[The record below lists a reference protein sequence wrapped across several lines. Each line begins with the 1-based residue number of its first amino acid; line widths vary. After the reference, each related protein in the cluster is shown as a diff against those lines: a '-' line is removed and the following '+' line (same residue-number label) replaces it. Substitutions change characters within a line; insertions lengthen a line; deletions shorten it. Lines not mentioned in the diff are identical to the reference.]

1 MTDLSNNRMSERKQK
16 DIENQIQMIDQ
27 DRNEMDNLRR
37 FGYFTIPYP
46 ATIGDLAYTKTKEK
60 KNYQIKDGKIIT
72 ENRNIFVAPLK
83 KGKGPDVYFS
93 PVEPDSLETIEKYK
107 QWNEKD
113 KKKELEK
120 VQQRKEN
127 KAGIVFKPGGPQ
139 ETFSFYRDIQTPEST
154 GSLYIK
160 PDPKRFIME
169 GGKVKT
175 ENRGI
180 FTNPTH
186 IGYST
191 PHPNDY
197 FGFYFSDEPT
207 QERVKTLGEKDIK
220 DKLEKVQIRK
230 KKLPPPRPPFSP
242 ASLKKCDPFS
252 SNVETYGL
260 YNDLEREQKLKEYQE
275 YKKKGN
281 PKYSKSLPKGCV
293 KHDRPFAPARLIYI
307 GRDGLFDDNLYTLP
321 EMTEKDKAKLRIKT
335 VKEKKEEEEKSKATR
350 RVPFT
355 YNKLM
360 KISKFAPPI
369 SSFTTN
375 LKKEFPTIKFH

>member
-1 MTDLSNNRMSERKQK
+1 MTSNLSNPHSQRKQQ
-16 DIENQIQMIDQ
+16 DIENQKEMIKQ
-27 DRNEMDNLRR
+27 DRDEMDTLRR

-46 ATIGDLAYTKTKEK
+46 ATVGDEAYSHINQK
-60 KNYQIKDGKIIT
+60 KNYQIIDGKIKT

-93 PVEPDSLETIEKYK
+93 PVEPESQDTIDKYK
-107 QWNEKD
+107 AMNEVD
-113 KKKELEK
+113 KKNELKK

-127 KAGIVFKPGGPQ
+127 KANITFKPAGPQ

-154 GSLYIK
+154 GTLYIT

-169 GGKVKT
+169 GQKVKT

-180 FTNPTH
+180 FTNPTKLG
-186 IGYST
+186 I

-197 FGFYFSDEPT
+197 FGFYFADEPT
-207 QERVKTLGEKDIK
+207 QERIKTLGEKDIK
-220 DKLEKVQIRK
+220 DKLDKVQILK
-230 KKLPPPRPPFSP
+230 KKLPTPRPPFSP
-242 ASLKKCDPFS
+242 ASLKKCEPFS
-252 SNVETYGL
+252 NNIETYGV
-260 YNDLEREQKLKEYQE
+260 YNEAEKEQKLKEYAE

-281 PKYSKSLPKGCV
+281 PKYSKSLPKGSV
-293 KHDRPFAPARLIYI
+293 KHDKPFQPARLVYI

-321 EMTEKDKAKLRIKT
+321 EMTEKDKAKLKIKT
-335 VKEKKEEEEKSKATR
+335 VREKKEEEEKSKATK

>member
-1 MTDLSNNRMSERKQK
+1 MTSNLHNPHSQRKQQ
-16 DIENQIQMIDQ
+16 DIENQKEMIKQ
-27 DRNEMDNLRR
+27 DRDEMDTLHR

-46 ATIGDLAYTKTKEK
+46 ATVGDEAYSHINQK
-60 KNYQIKDGKIIT
+60 KNYQIIDGKIKT

-93 PVEPDSLETIEKYK
+93 PVEPESQDTIDKYK
-107 QWNEKD
+107 AMNEVD
-113 KKKELEK
+113 KKNELKK

-127 KAGIVFKPGGPQ
+127 KANITFKPAGPQ

-154 GSLYIK
+154 GTLYIT

-169 GGKVKT
+169 GQKVKT

-180 FTNPTH
+180 FTNPTKLG
-186 IGYST
+186 I

-197 FGFYFSDEPT
+197 FGFYFADEPT
-207 QERVKTLGEKDIK
+207 QERIKTLGEKDIK
-220 DKLEKVQIRK
+220 DKLDKVQILK

-242 ASLKKCDPFS
+242 ASLKKCEPFS
-252 SNVETYGL
+252 NNIETYGV
-260 YNDLEREQKLKEYQE
+260 YNEAEKEQKLKEYAE

-281 PKYSKSLPKGCV
+281 PKYSKSLPKGSV
-293 KHDRPFAPARLIYI
+293 KHDKPFQPARLVYI

-321 EMTEKDKAKLRIKT
+321 EMTEKDKAKLKIKT
-335 VKEKKEEEEKSKATR
+335 VREKKEEEEKSKATK

>member
-1 MTDLSNNRMSERKQK
+1 MTEFPKNTSERKQK
-16 DIENQIQMIDQ
+16 DIENQIQMIEQ
-27 DRNEMDNLRR
+27 DRNEMDTLRR

-46 ATIGDLAYTKTKEK
+46 ATVGDLAYTTTNIK

-72 ENRNIFVAPLK
+72 ENRNVFVAPLK

-107 QWNEKD
+107 KLNKKD

-139 ETFSFYRDIQTPEST
+139 ETFSFYRDIQSPEST
-154 GSLYIK
+154 GTLYIK

-169 GGKVKT
+169 GGRVKT

-186 IGYST
+186 VGI

-197 FGFYFSDEPT
+197 FSFYFADEPT
-207 QERVKTLGEKDIK
+207 QERIKTLGQKDIK
-220 DKLEKVQIRK
+220 DKLDKVQIRK
-230 KKLPPPRPPFSP
+230 KNLPPPRPPFSP

-252 SNVETYGL
+252 TNVETYGL
-260 YNDLEREQKLKEYQE
+260 YNDVEREQKLKEYQE

-335 VKEKKEEEEKSKATR
+335 VKEKKEEEEKTKATR

>member
-1 MTDLSNNRMSERKQK
+1 MTSDLNNPFSQRKQQ
-16 DIENQIQMIDQ
+16 DIENQKQMIEQ
-27 DRNEMDNLRR
+27 DRNEMDSLRR
-37 FGYFTIPYP
+37 FGYFSIPYP
-46 ATIGDLAYTKTKEK
+46 ATVGDEAYSKSRQR
-60 KNYQIKDGKIIT
+60 KNYQIIDGKIKT

-93 PVEPDSLETIEKYK
+93 PVEPESQDTIDKYK
-107 QWNEKD
+107 TMNESD
-113 KKKELEK
+113 KKNELKK

-127 KAGIVFKPGGPQ
+127 KANITFKPGGPQ
-139 ETFSFYRDIQTPEST
+139 ETFGFYRDIQTPEST
-154 GSLYIK
+154 GTLYIT

-169 GGKVKT
+169 GQKVKT

-180 FTNPTH
+180 FTNPTKVG
-186 IGYST
+186 IA
-191 PHPNDY
+191 HPNDY
-197 FGFYFSDEPT
+197 FGFYFADEPT
-207 QERVKTLGEKDIK
+207 QERIKTLGEKDIK
-220 DKLEKVQIRK
+220 DKLDKVQILK

-242 ASLKKCDPFS
+242 ASLKKCEPFS
-252 SNVETYGL
+252 NNIETYGL
-260 YNDLEREQKLKEYQE
+260 YNDVEKEQKLKEYAE

-281 PKYSKSLPKGCV
+281 PKYSKSLPKGSV
-293 KHDRPFAPARLIYI
+293 IHDKPFQPARLVYI

-335 VKEKKEEEEKSKATR
+335 VREKKEEEEKLKSTK

-360 KISKFAPPI
+360 KITKFAPPI

>member
-1 MTDLSNNRMSERKQK
+1 MTSNLSNPHSQRKQQ
-16 DIENQIQMIDQ
+16 DIENQKEMIKQ
-27 DRNEMDNLRR
+27 DRDEMDTLRR

-46 ATIGDLAYTKTKEK
+46 ATVGDEAYSHINQK
-60 KNYQIKDGKIIT
+60 KNYQIIDGKIKT

-93 PVEPDSLETIEKYK
+93 PVEPESQDTIDKYK
-107 QWNEKD
+107 AMNEVD
-113 KKKELEK
+113 KKNELKK

-127 KAGIVFKPGGPQ
+127 KANITFKPAGPQ

-154 GSLYIK
+154 GTLYIT

-169 GGKVKT
+169 GQKVKT

-180 FTNPTH
+180 FTNPTKLG
-186 IGYST
+186 I

-197 FGFYFSDEPT
+197 FGFYFADEPT
-207 QERVKTLGEKDIK
+207 QERIKTLGEKDIK
-220 DKLEKVQIRK
+220 DKLDKVQILK

-242 ASLKKCDPFS
+242 ASLKKCEPFS
-252 SNVETYGL
+252 NNIETYGV
-260 YNDLEREQKLKEYQE
+260 YNEAEKEQKLKEYAE

-281 PKYSKSLPKGCV
+281 PKYSKSLPKGSV
-293 KHDRPFAPARLIYI
+293 KHDKPFQPARLIYI
-307 GRDGLFDDNLYTLP
+307 GRDGLFNDDLYTLP

-335 VKEKKEEEEKSKATR
+335 VREKKEEEEKLKATK

-375 LKKEFPTIKFH
+375 LKKEFPSIKFH

>member
-1 MTDLSNNRMSERKQK
+1 MTSDLNNPFSQRKQQ
-16 DIENQIQMIDQ
+16 DIENQKQMIEQ
-27 DRNEMDNLRR
+27 DRNEMDSLRR
-37 FGYFTIPYP
+37 FGYFSIPYP
-46 ATIGDLAYTKTKEK
+46 ATVGDEAYSKSRQR
-60 KNYQIKDGKIIT
+60 KNYQIIDGKIKT

-93 PVEPDSLETIEKYK
+93 PVEPESQDTIDKYK
-107 QWNEKD
+107 TMNESD
-113 KKKELEK
+113 KKNELKK

-127 KAGIVFKPGGPQ
+127 KANITFKPGGPQ
-139 ETFSFYRDIQTPEST
+139 ETFGFYRDIQTPEST
-154 GSLYIK
+154 GTLYIT

-169 GGKVKT
+169 GQKVKT

-180 FTNPTH
+180 FTNPTKVG
-186 IGYST
+186 IA
-191 PHPNDY
+191 HPNDY
-197 FGFYFSDEPT
+197 FGFYFADEPT
-207 QERVKTLGEKDIK
+207 QERIKALGEKDIK
-220 DKLEKVQIRK
+220 DKLDKVQILK

-242 ASLKKCDPFS
+242 ASLKKCEPFS
-252 SNVETYGL
+252 NNIETYGL
-260 YNDLEREQKLKEYQE
+260 YNDVEKEQKLKEYAE

-281 PKYSKSLPKGCV
+281 PKYSKSLPKGSV
-293 KHDRPFAPARLIYI
+293 KHDKPFQPARLVYI

-335 VKEKKEEEEKSKATR
+335 VKEKKEEEEKLKATK

-360 KISKFAPPI
+360 KITKFAPPI